1 MRILVLLLVILSL
14 ATFWDYK
21 QGRIPN
27 IIIAVGIGL
36 GIVNLLLDENL
47 SAIIKHLPGIVGPIV
62 LFYPVYKVG
71 GIGAGDLKLLSML
84 GFYFSFME
92 MMFCI
97 FISIFL
103 AALLS
108 LIKMTYHQNFLERIK
123 YFFSYF
129 QEVIT
134 TGNLKYYYEEETEEI
149 IKRTKIHLA
158 CPILLAVL
166 VMGGI

>member
-1 MRILVLLLVILSL
+1 
-14 ATFWDYK
+14 
-21 QGRIPN
+21 
-27 IIIAVGIGL
+27 
-36 GIVNLLLDENL
+36 
-47 SAIIKHLPGIVGPIV
+47 
-62 LFYPVYKVG
+62 
-71 GIGAGDLKLLSML
+71 
-84 GFYFSFME
+84 
-92 MMFCI
+92 
-97 FISIFL
+97 
-103 AALLS
+103 
-108 LIKMTYHQNFLERIK
+108 MTYHQNFLERIK